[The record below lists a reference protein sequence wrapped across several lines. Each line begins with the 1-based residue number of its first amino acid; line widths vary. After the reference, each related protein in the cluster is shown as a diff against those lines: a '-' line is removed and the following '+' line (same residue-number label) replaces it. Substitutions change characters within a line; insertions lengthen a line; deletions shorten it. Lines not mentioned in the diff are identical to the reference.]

1 MREEFGRIA
10 QTVGH
15 AISHVISHVIGR
27 AIGRAT
33 MALFLTFALAACS
46 TPINLGGVLPG
57 GGAQGDGEAPQVAAA
72 PGTVAFE
79 PIVGLPQSLAL
90 PLAQQLSTEAG
101 ARNLTIVPRETATA
115 AVRAKGSFNAETVG
129 NETVITY
136 VWDLFDANG
145 NRKSRFGGERRVEDT
160 ATDPW
165 SVVGDQELGAIAART
180 IDEIL
185 QVMGRVPVSTTAQT
199 SQ

>member
-1 MREEFGRIA
+1 MRSMRTMLGRW
-10 QTVGH
+10 Q
-15 AISHVISHVIGR
+15 SLVIR
-27 AIGRAT
+27 AFAT
-33 MALFLTFALAACS
+33 FVLACAVAACS
-46 TPINLGGVLPG
+46 TPINLGNVIPGNSEG
-57 GGAQGDGEAPQVAAA
+57 GGDTPQVVAA

-79 PIVGLPQSLAL
+79 PIVGLPQGLAL

-115 AVRAKGSFNAETVG
+115 AVRAKGSFNAETIG
-129 NETVITY
+129 QETVITY

-145 NRKSRFGGERRVEDT
+145 NRKSRFGGERRVGST
-160 ATDPW
+160 ADDPW
-165 SVVGDQELGAIAART
+165 SVVGDQELGAIASRT

-185 QVMGRVPVSTTAQT
+185 QVMGRVPVSTRAQA

>member
-1 MREEFGRIA
+1 MRTTLGRWQSLLVKVFA
-10 QTVGH
+10 
-15 AISHVISHVIGR
+15 
-27 AIGRAT
+27 
-33 MALFLTFALAACS
+33 ALVLGFAVAACS
-46 TPINLGGVLPG
+46 TPINLGNIIPG
-57 GGAQGDGEAPQVAAA
+57 GNSEGDGETPQVVAA

-79 PIVGLPQSLAL
+79 PIVGLPQGLAL

-129 NETVITY
+129 QETVVTY

-145 NRKSRFGGERRVEDT
+145 NRKSRFGGERRVGST
-160 ATDPW
+160 ASDPW
-165 SVVGDQELGAIAART
+165 SVVGDQELGAIASRT

-185 QVMGRVPVSTTAQT
+185 QVMGRVPVSTSAPT

>member
-1 MREEFGRIA
+1 MRLMRTMLGKWVSLGFRALAALIL
-10 QTVGH
+10 VGF
-15 AISHVISHVIGR
+15 V
-27 AIGRAT
+27 
-33 MALFLTFALAACS
+33 AACS
-46 TPINLGGVLPG
+46 TPINLGNIVPG
-57 GGAQGDGEAPQVAAA
+57 GNSEGDSETASVVAA

-79 PIVGLPQSLAL
+79 PIVGLPQGLAL

-129 NETVITY
+129 QETVVTY

-145 NRKSRFGGERRVEDT
+145 NRKSRFGGERRVGST

-165 SVVGDQELGAIAART
+165 TVVGDQELGAIASRT

-185 QVMGRVPVSTTAQT
+185 QVMGRVPVSTSAQT